1 MHKRHGLRKY
11 DINIVRK
18 NREKFY
24 KTKNLW
30 LIIVK
35 IPKKMKQEK
44 GNIKTNI
51 GLNVFYVMA

>member
-11 DINIVRK
+11 DINIVQK

-35 IPKKMKQEK
+35 IRKKMKQEK